1 MNSVGGT
8 QEHRPLAPARAGGRP
23 DRPSR
28 ASGGRSFDLLVA
40 LSAHVAIRVLG
51 VAVLVTVGLAH
62 KIPAHDRLVGW
73 DSGWYRGIAAH
84 GYGFTRVLP
93 DGRSLSDYAFFPLF
107 PALERLLSDITGL
120 RLLDAGLVISA
131 ISSCVAAWGIF
142 AVGRH
147 VCDARTGVVV
157 VVLWSA
163 LPIGIVESMAYT
175 ESLFTALA
183 AWALYSTLRDRFILA
198 GLLATLAGLTRPFGG
213 AVVLAV
219 VLAALLRVLARRA
232 ERTDAAELPRP
243 AVAPVVPVVP
253 VVLGALIAPLGLAG
267 YLGWVSTRRGNILGY
282 FDVTNGWGNGF
293 DGGLAFLRWI
303 GDMFAGPR
311 AVLGVLVCVGVALLV
326 WLLGA
331 AVRQRYPVSLVVYAA
346 ASVFIALTTSSYFGS
361 KPRYL
366 LPAFPLLLPV
376 AAYIART
383 GTKRLATGL
392 ASFAVAGSVYGAFW
406 LYGAGP
412 P

>member
-1 MNSVGGT
+1 MNSVGGA
-8 QEHRPLAPARAGGRP
+8 QGYRPIAPRPGGGP
-23 DRPSR
+23 PEQPSR
-28 ASGGRSFDLLVA
+28 AGRRPSSDLLFA
-40 LSAHVAIRVLG
+40 LAAHVAIRLLG
-51 VAVLVTVGLAH
+51 VAVLVIFGLAR

-93 DGRSLSDYAFFPLF
+93 DGRSLSDYAFFPLY
-107 PALERLLSDITGL
+107 PALERLVSGITGL

-131 ISSCVAAWGIF
+131 ISSILAGWGIF
-142 AVGRH
+142 AVGRQ
-147 VCDARTGVVV
+147 VCDSRTGVVLV
-157 VVLWSA
+157 VVWSA

-198 GLLATLAGLTRPFGG
+198 GLLATLAGLTRPWGG

-219 VLAALLRVLARRA
+219 VLAALLRVFAHRPGG
-232 ERTDAAELPRP
+232 TGAAESPRP
-243 AVAPVVPVVP
+243 ARVPTL
-253 VVLGALIAPLGLAG
+253 LGVLIAPLGLAG
-267 YLGWVSTRRGNILGY
+267 YLGWVCARRDNVLGY
-282 FDVTNGWGNGF
+282 FDVTTDWGNGF
-293 DGGLAFLRWI
+293 DGGQAFLRWI
-303 GDMFAGPR
+303 GDLFTGPR
-311 AVLGVLVCVGVALLV
+311 AVLGALVCAGVVLLT

-331 AVRQRYPVSLVVYAA
+331 MVRQRYPVSLIVYAA
-346 ASVFIALTTSSYFGS
+346 ATVLLALTTTNYFGS

-376 AAYIART
+376 AAYLART
-383 GTKRLATGL
+383 RTARLAAGL
-392 ASFAVAGSVYGAFW
+392 AIFALASSLYGAFW
-406 LYGAGP
+406 LYGPGP

>member
-1 MNSVGGT
+1 MSSLGGT
-8 QEHRPLAPARAGGRP
+8 QEYRPPAPARGAGQPARH
-23 DRPSR
+23 SR
-28 ASGGRSFDLLVA
+28 AGRVRWFDLLLA
-40 LSAHVAIRVLG
+40 LSAHVATRLLG
-51 VAVLVTVGLAH
+51 VAVLVIVGLGH

-84 GYGFTRVLP
+84 GYGFTRVVP
-93 DGRSLSDYAFFPLF
+93 DGRSLSDYAFFPLY
-107 PALERLLSDITGL
+107 PAIERLVSEISGL

-131 ISSCVAAWGIF
+131 TSSIVAAWGIF

-147 VCDARTGVVV
+147 VCDARTAVVL

-198 GLLATLAGLTRPFGG
+198 GLLATLAGLTRPLGA

-219 VLAALLRVLARRA
+219 VLAALLRVLGHRGDG
-232 ERTDAAELPRP
+232 TDAADPSRRP
-243 AVAPVVPVVP
+243 VGRA
-253 VVLGALIAPLGLAG
+253 VLGALIAPVGLVG
-267 YLGWVSTRRGNILGY
+267 YLGWVGTRRGSILGY
-282 FDVTNGWGNGF
+282 FDVTNDWGNGI

-303 GDMFAGPR
+303 GSLFTGPR
-311 AVLGVLVCVGVALLV
+311 AVLGVLVCAGVALLA
-326 WLLGA
+326 WLLVA
-331 AVRQRYPVSLVVYAA
+331 AVRQRYPVGLVVYAA
-346 ASVFIALTTSSYFGS
+346 ATVLIALTTSGYFGS

-383 GTKRLATGL
+383 KTSLLATGL
-392 ASFAVAGSVYGAFW
+392 AAFAVAGSVYGAFW